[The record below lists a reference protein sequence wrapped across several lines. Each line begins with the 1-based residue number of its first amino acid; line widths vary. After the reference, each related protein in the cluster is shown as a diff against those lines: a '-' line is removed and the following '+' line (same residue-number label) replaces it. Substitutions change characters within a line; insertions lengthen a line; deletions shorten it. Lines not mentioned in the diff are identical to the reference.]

1 MKIPLVRVS
10 SSPVGGVPLAPIKTP
25 KTQKTPQK
33 EAPKPVT
40 RAPEVAKPVL
50 MAPAPKKDTAAL
62 SEKAKD
68 MAALLHGKTAA
79 EEAKESAVVEAREE
93 QGKQGE

>member
-10 SSPVGGVPLAPIKTP
+10 SSPVGGEHLAPIKTP
-25 KTQKTPQK
+25 KTPQK

-40 RAPEVAKPVL
+40 HAPEVAKPVP
-50 MAPAPKKDTAAL
+50 MAPALKKDTAAL
-62 SEKAKD
+62 SEQAKD

-79 EEAKESAVVEAREE
+79 EEAKESAGVEAREE
-93 QGKQGE
+93 QGRQGE